1 MEDHPSADIGLEHL
15 CCQNKRCVTHGSRGA
30 GNLSVCGRIGKDKN
44 IRLIYCKTCKTRF
57 SERKGTVF
65 YRSHLPPQTVV
76 ACLQHVHE
84 GCGMRATGRLLG
96 MKEDTVIRYTRL
108 AGDHASRL
116 HQELVAFSPSDPRVA
131 VG

>member
-1 MEDHPSADIGLEHL
+1 MEDCSSTDQGLEHL
-15 CCQNKRCVTHGSRGA
+15 CCQNEHCVAHGARGA
-30 GNLSVCGRIGKDKN
+30 GNLTVCGRIGSKKD
-44 IRLIYCKTCKTRF
+44 IRLIYCRTCKKRF

-65 YRSHLPPQTVV
+65 YRSHLPPQTIL
-76 ACLQHVHE
+76 ACLQHVQE

-96 MKEDTVIRYTRL
+96 MKEDTVIRYARL

-116 HQELVAFSPSDPRVA
+116 HEELVAISPSNPRIA